1 MQDLNNKVA
10 YITGGTKGIG
20 FGIAKVLVEAGLKV
34 AISGRKP
41 EDVQQARKDLGSENV
56 LAIASDVSDFE
67 DEARA
72 VALIVK
78 EFGQLDILIANA
90 GVGKFAPVDQ
100 LSLEDWNAMISTN
113 LTGVFH
119 TLKAGVDQLKLNKGY
134 FITISS
140 LAGTNFFAGGSG
152 YNASKFGVVGFT
164 QAAMLDLR
172 DYGIKSTTIMPGSV
186 TSHFNNHTPNEA
198 DSWKIQPSDIGEMI
212 VNLLKMNP
220 NVLPSKIEVRPTQT
234 K

>member
-10 YITGGTKGIG
+10 YVTGGTKGIG
-20 FGIAKVLVEAGLKV
+20 FGIAKALLDAGLKV
-34 AISGRKP
+34 AISGRKL
-41 EDVQQARKDLGSENV
+41 EDVERARKDLGSENV

-100 LSLEDWNAMISTN
+100 LSLGDWNAMISTN
-113 LTGVFH
+113 LTGLYH
-119 TLKAGVDQLKLNKGY
+119 TLKAGVEQLKLNKGY

-140 LAGTNFFAGGSG
+140 LAGTIFFARCCFS
-152 YNASKFGVVGFT
+152 
-164 QAAMLDLR
+164 
-172 DYGIKSTTIMPGSV
+172 
-186 TSHFNNHTPNEA
+186 
-198 DSWKIQPSDIGEMI
+198 
-212 VNLLKMNP
+212 
-220 NVLPSKIEVRPTQT
+220 
-234 K
+234 